1 MLRLAPTGSFKRDLK
16 RVKKRGKDLGKLEK
30 LLRLLVEQSP
40 LPDRYQDHPLK
51 GQWKGSRDVHIEPDW
66 LLIYRVEGP
75 DLMLLRT
82 GTDAD
87 LFDE

>member
-1 MLRLAPTGSFKRDLK
+1 MLRLAPTGPFKRDLK

-30 LLRLLVEQSP
+30 LLSLLVEQSP
-40 LPDRYQDHPLK
+40 LPDRYRDHPLK
-51 GQWKGSRDVHIEPDW
+51 GQWKGSRDVHVEPDW

-82 GTDAD
+82 GTHAD
-87 LFDE
+87 LFHE

>member
-1 MLRLAPTGSFKRDLK
+1 
-16 RVKKRGKDLGKLEK
+16 
-30 LLRLLVEQSP
+30 LLIEQTP
-40 LPDRYQDHPLK
+40 LHDQYRDHPLK

-82 GTDAD
+82 GSHAD

>member
-1 MLRLAPTGSFKRDLK
+1 MLRLAPTGPFKRDLK
-16 RVKKRGKDLGKLEK
+16 RVNKRGKDLGKLEK
-30 LLRLLVEQSP
+30 LLSLLVEQSP
-40 LPDRYQDHPLK
+40 LPDRYRDHPLK

-82 GTDAD
+82 GTHAD
-87 LFDE
+87 LFHE